1 MGPME
6 GIKVVE
12 LGVWVAG
19 PSCAG
24 VLCDWGADVVKIE
37 PPTGDPF
44 RGIMAGLG
52 APFAGSNPMFEL
64 DNRGKR
70 SLALNLQDRRGIE
83 IALRLIDAAD
93 VFVTNQRPGGL
104 ERLGLD
110 YASLAA
116 RNPRL
121 VYAHVTGYGPDSS
134 ERDRAAYDVGAFWS
148 RAGVA
153 AMLAPPGAD
162 LPIQRGGMGDHTAG
176 SQAAGAVAAALFH
189 RERTGQGQRVAV
201 SLARTGAYML
211 GWDLNTAL
219 RTGVTPVPATRE
231 TFPNPLILNYTC
243 KDGRAVWLLGL
254 QGDRHW
260 PDVCRA
266 LGREDWL
273 ADERYATIAT
283 RFANCAALVHEIEAV
298 MATKTLEEWAPI
310 LDREDVWWAP
320 VQTLAEVVE
329 DPVMAEAGAW
339 VDVPTPD
346 GPAKMVASPMDFSGT
361 PWQPRGPSPE
371 FGQHTEEVLLE
382 LGHDWDQIIA
392 LKEAGVI
399 P

>member
-1 MGPME
+1 MD

-24 VLCDWGADVVKIE
+24 ILCDWGADVIKIE
-37 PPTGDPF
+37 PPEGDPF
-44 RGIMAGLG
+44 RGIMSILS
-52 APFAGSNPMFEL
+52 PEFASNNPLFEL

-70 SLALNLQDRRGIE
+70 SVVLNLQDPRGTA
-83 IALRLIDAAD
+83 IALGLIDRAD

-110 YASLAA
+110 YDSLAA

-121 VYAHVTGYGPDSS
+121 VYAQVTGYGPDSS
-134 ERDRAAYDVGAFWS
+134 ERDRASYDVGAFWS
-148 RAGVA
+148 RAGVVG
-153 AMLAPPGAD
+153 MIAPPGCP
-162 LPIQRGGMGDHTAG
+162 LPLQRGGMGDHTAG

-189 RERTGQGQRVAV
+189 RERTGKGQKVAV
-201 SLARTGAYML
+201 SLARTGAYTI
-211 GWDLNTAL
+211 GWDLNQTL
-219 RTGVTPVPATRE
+219 RLGVPPAVYTRE
-231 TFPNPLILNYTC
+231 TFPNPLIMNYQC
-243 KDGRAVWLLGL
+243 ADGRYVWLLGL

-273 ADERYATIAT
+273 TDERFADLATRAVNAAALTREIEAIIAT
-283 RFANCAALVHEIEAV
+283 R
-298 MATKTLEEWAPI
+298 TRDEWAPI
-310 LDREDVWWAP
+310 FDREDVWWAP
-320 VQTLAEVVE
+320 VQSIQEVVD

-339 VDVPTPD
+339 VDVPTDD
-346 GPAKMVASPMDFSGT
+346 GPVKMVATPMDFYGT
-361 PWQPRGPSPE
+361 PWQPRGPAPE

-392 LKEAGVI
+392 LKDAGVI

>member
-6 GIKVVE
+6 GIRVVE
-12 LGVWVAG
+12 LAVWVAG

-52 APFAGSNPMFEL
+52 APFAGTNPMFEL

-70 SLALNLQDRRGIE
+70 SVALNLQDLRGLE

-104 ERLGLD
+104 ARLGLD
-110 YASLAA
+110 YESLAA

-189 RERTGQGQRVAV
+189 RERTGKGQRVAV

-231 TFPNPLILNYTC
+231 TFPNPLILNYRC
-243 KDGRAVWLLGL
+243 KDGRSVWLLGL

-266 LGREDWL
+266 LGREEWL
-273 ADERYATIAT
+273 RDERYATIAD

-298 MATKTLEEWAPI
+298 MATKTLDEWAAI

-346 GPAKMVASPMDFSGT
+346 GPARMVASPMDFSGT

-392 LKEAGVI
+392 LKDAGVI

>member
-1 MGPME
+1 ME

-52 APFAGSNPMFEL
+52 APFAGTNPMFEL

-70 SLALNLQDRRGIE
+70 SVALNLQDLRGLE

-104 ERLGLD
+104 ARLGLD
-110 YASLAA
+110 YESLAA

-189 RERTGQGQRVAV
+189 RERAGRGQRVAV

-219 RTGVTPVPATRE
+219 RTGVVPVPTTRE
-231 TFPNPLILNYTC
+231 AFPNPLILNYRC

-273 ADERYATIAT
+273 ADERYATITT
-283 RFANCAALVHEIEAV
+283 RMANCAQLVRDMEAE
-298 MATKTLEEWAPI
+298 MATKTLDEWAPI
-310 LDREDVWWAP
+310 FDREDVWWAP

-382 LGHDWDQIIA
+382 LGHDWEQIIA